1 MSSLR
6 DRMNRLRGV
15 KPAEEQEASPGRS
28 EQEAAAECLAAAH
41 YEEGDAGPGW
51 AELGVRLHVN
61 ESGECL
67 ERRLRLPLTHRSGHH
82 RLQEWTDACARLAAF
97 HPEAGAA
104 PLPGDVLFLDLETTG
119 LGGGTGNVPFMTGL
133 GYFEAD
139 RYVVRQFLIRHPAE
153 ERAMLAEL
161 EALLPR
167 FRWLA
172 TYNGRSFDWPLV
184 QTRLILNGLGRSLPE
199 LLHLDFLHPSR
210 SIWKNTLASCRL
222 SHVEEERLGIFR
234 EDDVPGSMAPTLYF
248 RYLAEDD
255 PSVLEGVFR
264 HNEQDMVTLAC
275 LGIRFGRLLAGEA
288 GAAFP
293 MPDAGEELLRT
304 GLWLERM
311 GEAEEAERLYGRLAR
326 LGASPD
332 VLHGL
337 AMRDKKAGNW
347 ERAVV
352 LWQRAAAVG
361 AARAVPDWR
370 PHVELA
376 MYYEHKAKDSLAALL
391 LAEEALGLASAH
403 PLQRR
408 DSRRRAELE
417 ELRKRR
423 DRLLRKAGA
432 ASDRGAEA

>member
-1 MSSLR
+1 M
-6 DRMNRLRGV
+6 
-15 KPAEEQEASPGRS
+15 
-28 EQEAAAECLAAAH
+28 
-41 YEEGDAGPGW
+41 
-51 AELGVRLHVN
+51 
-61 ESGECL
+61 
-67 ERRLRLPLTHRSGHH
+67 
-82 RLQEWTDACARLAAF
+82 
-97 HPEAGAA
+97 
-104 PLPGDVLFLDLETTG
+104 LFLDLETTG
-119 LGGGTGNVPFMTGL
+119 LGGGAGNVAFMMGL
-133 GYFEAD
+133 GYFEAEG
-139 RYVVRQFLIRHPAE
+139 YVVRQFLIRHPAE

-210 SIWKNTLASCRL
+210 SLWKNTLASCRL

-234 EDDVPGSMAPTLYF
+234 QDDVPGSMAPTLYF
-248 RYLAEDD
+248 RYLAEED

-288 GAAFP
+288 GSAFP

-311 GEAEEAERLYGRLAR
+311 GEPREAERMYGRIAAS
-326 LGASPD
+326 GAAPD

-352 LWQRAAAVG
+352 LWQLAAARG
-361 AARAVPDWR
+361 ADRALPDWR
-370 PHVELA
+370 SHVELA
-376 MYYEHKAKDSLAALL
+376 MYFEHRAKDSLAALE

-408 DSRRRAELE
+408 DARRRAELE
-417 ELRKRR
+417 ELRRRR

-432 ASDRGAEA
+432 ASDREAEA